1 LALAGFVLLLLA
13 TTQAW
18 ANTRLAVIGSEADS
32 DLIALL
38 TARFSQS
45 PGVDLVERAEIQR
58 IVAEHQLQALAS
70 RGDFQ
75 QTGALLHA
83 QGLIVLTRETQSK
96 RSVGMARLIA
106 VEPGVVVDA
115 MAFPVSDKAESDAA
129 LLYARFGPLIEKVH
143 LPSGQNALTISL
155 LGLKFDV
162 DSLQAKAVENQ
173 LNRLTADRLIHEP
186 GFYVLERWRMDSLA
200 WEKSLTA
207 TPEPFWTGSY
217 LMEGSIHRQGKTL
230 TLAVR
235 LKKSDATAKE
245 IQLSGSEEDL
255 AGIAAELVR
264 QIKKELGSQ
273 GEALTW
279 DKAAE
284 AENYFRLAEWA
295 MANNL
300 PGDAVSAAESAI
312 ALGLAEPRVETLR
325 IRAYCMVAY
334 PDDLLVGSHSYAP
347 AKFKKETALQS
358 IEAATEAVRL
368 LNQFAQ
374 KYSTL
379 PKPCNF
385 TFEHPEFLAPRVLMM
400 AFRVLRGAYENEIYV
415 QHPAEVAA
423 LRAEVRQVGG
433 LLRHAKPE
441 GLPPKMDYNVNAPYW
456 TETPTE
462 TLAVYR
468 RALARSMSPAGT
480 WGEPE
485 GLRMEWSKVLC
496 HYPCLDNPKLPKTH
510 SPLLVAWT
518 PEAEMEIPSL
528 WKAFV
533 EELKNSPSLQ
543 TQIDGLMFEYVT
555 KEQHKEL
562 VETIYDFIWNHR
574 AEIFG
579 SGSRIKISGIL
590 NSIRDHQTNKGASF
604 SFSAKLLCYLLEQ
617 RAQTDISTWS
627 ELLDPAQ
634 NWTVEEAQAVEPLI
648 TEYEKSLASSAD
660 QSDREL
666 LPHISNFHHALLRQH
681 PDLAAK
687 EQERPG
693 EIAVGH
699 YWNLFAQNALK
710 GTPRNCYI
718 EQPCWTQG
726 RLWFTIGE
734 DRRICGID
742 PHTNDL
748 VTFQWPEN
756 LHPGE
761 PPIGRGGRSFDVT
774 STAVFL
780 AERADVLCCQRATG
794 EWKRFDLPPSF
805 YMVRAHGNELYLP
818 FPQTEQGCPAV
829 GSGMLK
835 LTSMDAPYDVL
846 FSSRRTPAVSPLDGK
861 SANKPDAV
869 VEDRQGR
876 IYFSWLDH
884 TIQKRHGYI
893 WESQVYQWSEAQK
906 SWEKV
911 FFTGRRIQLKD
922 EHPGALIMT
931 EGIRGRSMSFGNFD
945 QVILLNPDSG
955 QFELLLENPEAKQHP
970 VEHGPRWEFPPELC
984 RELPGSNRRHEM
996 AWNANGSLWIISYDQ
1011 KYSDWSGANYT
1022 LYAFLPGQK
1031 TAIQIP
1037 LRFVVPEEA
1046 RKGLEGAFAAPKFP
1060 GCIEK
1065 PALFSKGVF
1074 AAENGL
1080 IITAQLT
1087 PGFWFLPYSE
1097 IPQLSQPDDASR

>member
-1 LALAGFVLLLLA
+1 
-13 TTQAW
+13 
-18 ANTRLAVIGSEADS
+18 
-32 DLIALL
+32 
-38 TARFSQS
+38 
-45 PGVDLVERAEIQR
+45 
-58 IVAEHQLQALAS
+58 
-70 RGDFQ
+70 
-75 QTGALLHA
+75 
-83 QGLIVLTRETQSK
+83 
-96 RSVGMARLIA
+96 
-106 VEPGVVVDA
+106 
-115 MAFPVSDKAESDAA
+115 
-129 LLYARFGPLIEKVH
+129 
-143 LPSGQNALTISL
+143 
-155 LGLKFDV
+155 
-162 DSLQAKAVENQ
+162 
-173 LNRLTADRLIHEP
+173 
-186 GFYVLERWRMDSLA
+186 
-200 WEKSLTA
+200 
-207 TPEPFWTGSY
+207 
-217 LMEGSIHRQGKTL
+217 MEGAIHRQGKML

-235 LKKSDATAKE
+235 LKKADATAKE
-245 IQLSGSEEDL
+245 IRLSGSEEDL
-255 AGIAAELVR
+255 AGIADELVS

-273 GEALTW
+273 GAALAW
-279 DKAAE
+279 DKTAE
-284 AENYFRLAEWA
+284 AENQVRLAEWA
-295 MANNL
+295 MANDL
-300 PGDAVSAAESAI
+300 PGDAVSAAESAV

-358 IEAATEAVRL
+358 VEAATEAVRL
-368 LNQFAQ
+368 LNWFTQ
-374 KYSTL
+374 KYSTV

-385 TFEHPEFLAPRVLMM
+385 TLEHPEYLAPRVLMM
-400 AFRVLRGAYENEIYV
+400 AFRVLRGAYESEIYV
-415 QHPAEVAA
+415 EHPAEVAA

-456 TETPTE
+456 TETPAE

-468 RALARSMSPAGT
+468 RALARPMSPAGVFGT
-480 WGEPE
+480 PEHLREEWGT
-485 GLRMEWSKVLC
+485 RWC
-496 HYPCLDNPKLPKTH
+496 HYPSLDNPKLPKTH

-518 PEAEMEIPSL
+518 PEAEREIPAL

-533 EELKNSPSLQ
+533 EELKNAPSLQ
-543 TQIDGLMFEYVT
+543 TQIDGLMFEYAT
-555 KEQHKEL
+555 TEHHAEL
-562 VETIYDFIWNHR
+562 LGSIHDLIWNHR

-579 SGSRIKISGIL
+579 PESRIKISGIQ
-590 NSIRDHQTNKGASF
+590 NSLRDHQADKGSSF

-617 RAQTDISTWS
+617 RVKTDISTWS
-627 ELLDPAQ
+627 ELLDPTR

-648 TEYEKSLASSAD
+648 TGYEQALAASAD

-666 LPHISNFHHALLRQH
+666 LPHLSNFHHVLLRQY
-681 PDLAAK
+681 PDLVAK

-693 EIAVGH
+693 EISVGH
-699 YWNLFAQNALK
+699 YWNLFAQDALK
-710 GTPRNCYI
+710 NIPRDCYI
-718 EQPCWTQG
+718 EQPCWIQG
-726 RLWFTIGE
+726 RLWFAIGE
-734 DRRICGID
+734 DRRICGVA
-742 PHTNDL
+742 PQTNDL

-756 LHPGE
+756 LHLGE

-774 STAVFL
+774 STAVYL
-780 AERADVLCCQRATG
+780 AERADVLCYQRATG
-794 EWKRFDLPPSF
+794 KWKRFDLPPSF

-818 FPQTEQGCPAV
+818 FPQNEQGCPVV

-835 LTSMDAPYDVL
+835 LTSRDAPYDVL

-861 SANKPDAV
+861 SANKPEAV
-869 VEDRQGR
+869 VDDRQGHV
-876 IYFSWLDH
+876 YFSWLDH

-922 EHPGALIMT
+922 ERPGALIMT

-945 QVILLNPDSG
+945 QIVLLNPDSG

-970 VEHGPRWEFPPELC
+970 VVNAPRWEFPQALC
-984 RELPGSNRRHEM
+984 NELPGSNRRHEM
-996 AWNANGSLWIISYDQ
+996 GWNANGSLWIISYDQ

-1037 LRFVVPEEA
+1037 LRFEVPEQDKKDL
-1046 RKGLEGAFAAPKFP
+1046 KGVFSNPKFP

-1074 AAENGL
+1074 ATENGL

-1097 IPQLSQPDDASR
+1097 IPQLSQPAASQ